1 MKLLIVDDG
10 HYIVEYLKH
19 LLDWSRYGVTRLET
33 MINSVEAR
41 QRLAAGDVDLL
52 ITDIRMPEVSGID
65 LLRYISEQE
74 LKTKTIILSGY
85 SQFDYA
91 QNAIR
96 LGALDYL
103 LKPVDKD
110 DMEKA
115 MKQAFTCIGKE
126 QRLTG
131 GEEGSGSGT
140 AVAAGQGEPEP
151 PGNQEDG
158 APAPA
163 PAAASQTKLCN
174 TELVRFIHTYISEHL
189 GDTLSLDDLGK
200 AVHLH
205 PVYLSKL
212 YKQETGEN
220 LSGYITLKRLERA
233 ARLLTESRLHVLDIA
248 QLVGYRKPQ
257 YFIKLF
263 KEQYGTTPY
272 QYRRK
277 SVQ

>member
-19 LLDWSRYGVTRLET
+19 LLDWSKYGVTHLET
-33 MINSVEAR
+33 MINSVQAR

-115 MKQAFTCIGKE
+115 MKQAFMCIGKE

-131 GEEGSGSGT
+131 GEEGSGSGE

-151 PGNQEDG
+151 PGNQADG
-158 APAPA
+158 A
-163 PAAASQTKLCN
+163 AAGQAKICN
-174 TELVRFIHTYISEHL
+174 AELVRSIHTYISEHL

-205 PVYLSKL
+205 PVYLSRL

-233 ARLLTESRLHVLDIA
+233 AKLLTDSRLHVLDIA
-248 QLVGYRKPQ
+248 QMVGYRKPQ

-272 QYRRK
+272 QYRRQ
-277 SVQ
+277 SVR